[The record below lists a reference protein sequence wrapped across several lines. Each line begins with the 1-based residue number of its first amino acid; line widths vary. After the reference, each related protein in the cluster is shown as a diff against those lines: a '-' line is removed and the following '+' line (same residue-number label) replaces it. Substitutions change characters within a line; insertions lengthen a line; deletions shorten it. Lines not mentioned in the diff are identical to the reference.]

1 MGETGMMI
9 EVASPAMGKEIEI
22 EIVIVIVA
30 ACMAMEKEAE
40 TKIGT
45 ETGTTIAAA
54 AGKETKTEIGIVIA
68 VASVGTGKDGETIMV
83 MRRPLWM
90 SGFPLERLISPV
102 LQISWRRRTSA
113 KPKRSVMTMPA
124 TAKRRAHRRKLA
136 QMELE
141 QGRNQT
147 RRRIRWFW
155 SV

>member
-22 EIVIVIVA
+22 
-30 ACMAMEKEAE
+30 
-40 TKIGT
+40 
-45 ETGTTIAAA
+45 
-54 AGKETKTEIGIVIA
+54 GIVIA
-68 VASVGTGKDGETIMV
+68 VASMGTGKDGETVMV

-90 SGFPLERLISPV
+90 SGFPFERLISPV
-102 LQISWRRRTSA
+102 FQISWRRRTSA